1 MNKTLLMLLFVAI
14 AGFVIVGV
22 SAKRSGK
29 DHDAQTKNNALG
41 WGILL
46 SIPLVAA
53 FGPIGLIPAA
63 AGTIYALV

>member
-1 MNKTLLMLLFVAI
+1 MNNTLLILLFVAI
-14 AGFVIVGV
+14 AGFAIMGV

-29 DHDAQTKNNALG
+29 DHDANTKNNALG

-63 AGTIYALV
+63 AGIIYKLA